1 MSEIQATVKAGFHWW
16 RSQSQSQSRNQK
28 HRAYDPVKT
37 VFRCLPSTYDIV
49 KTRLS
54 ESEACRSGR
63 TSPIT
68 NGGNVHCD
76 WFILLTLFPTLTIWF
91 SLDHKQN
98 VSARVVIGVERK
110 WKCSDSSDSGSI
122 VLMTALTTLIFD
134 FHKIISALTIAF
146 TTSTPSLVK
155 ASLEER
161 RQKVRDC
168 VQWD

>member
-16 RSQSQSQSRNQK
+16 RSQSQSRNQK

-98 VSARVVIGVERK
+98 VSDRVVSGVGRK
-110 WKCSDSSDSGSI
+110 WKCSDSSDSGYI
-122 VLMTALTTLIFD
+122 ALITALTTLIFD
-134 FHKIISALTIAF
+134 FH
-146 TTSTPSLVK
+146 
-155 ASLEER
+155 
-161 RQKVRDC
+161 
-168 VQWD
+168 

>member
-1 MSEIQATVKAGFHWW
+1 M
-16 RSQSQSQSRNQK
+16 
-28 HRAYDPVKT
+28 KT
-37 VFRCLPSTYDIV
+37 VFRCLPSTYDLV

-98 VSARVVIGVERK
+98 VSTRVVIGVERK
-110 WKCSDSSDSGSI
+110 WKCSDSSDSSSI

-134 FHKIISALTIAF
+134 FHKVISALTIAF